1 MLQPGQFLETLSD
14 LNSFLVSGRIVD
26 GITID
31 NNNKTAFFR
40 IESRRK
46 KNDATD
52 DDAFTIDYF
61 DIQVPPRLFDPVP
74 NCALIGRKV
83 RVVAALFRCSTLS
96 GIGIEVQHI
105 EYLGT
110 YCDECHKEIDT
121 SRNLRT
127 MSAWGNC
134 TDCGDDLCEEC
145 VKKRGGFDENGRC
158 GRCHKEATE

>member
-1 MLQPGQFLETLSD
+1 MLKQNDFIPKEMLSD

-31 NNNKTAFFR
+31 NDNKTAFFR

-52 DDAFTIDYF
+52 DDAFTTDYF

-83 RVVAALFRCSTLS
+83 RVVAALFRRSTLS

-121 SRNLRT
+121 K
-127 MSAWGNC
+127 SAWANC
-134 TDCGDDLCEEC
+134 TNCGDDLCEEC
-145 VKKRGGFDENGRC
+145 VKKRVRQVL
-158 GRCHKEATE
+158 